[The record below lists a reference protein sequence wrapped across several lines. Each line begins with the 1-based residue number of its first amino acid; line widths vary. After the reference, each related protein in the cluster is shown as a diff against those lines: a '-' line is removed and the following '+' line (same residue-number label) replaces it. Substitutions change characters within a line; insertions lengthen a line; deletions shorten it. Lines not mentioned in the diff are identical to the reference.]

1 MEQIRVDMTPKG
13 IKPVCH
19 SSQYDKGRIIR
30 LNLVDG
36 IQGYTL
42 TGEETLE
49 LEVRKPDNNIVTAE
63 VQNTSSNYVLI
74 VTTEQM
80 TACEGDSNCEIRV
93 RLGDTDIG
101 SINFILRVE
110 EDPLKDG
117 IESETEIHN
126 LHTQIEEINAEILP
140 GMVAEEVTRQYD
152 SENVIFDDVPTENH
166 GDGYTVNSAGLKSY
180 IPKIISALDD
190 VFINNPQPNQALVF
204 DFTDPDNPVIT
215 NGEVSTVGGLN
226 DLNDVTLE
234 NVADKQELVYD
245 DTEDVFKNK
254 TTRVELTQAEYDAL
268 ENPEPDVDYY
278 ITDAPSMQGSSAD
291 LSYDGTTLSTYDK
304 IEEVASDVN
313 SVITAIGN
321 IGGAYSLTMPQP
333 ITTTSTTYDTYNS
346 RKFSDYDLIIF
357 KMGASEND
365 IRQTVVLP
373 QTVWSSG
380 KAINMGALHG
390 ASVSSVTSYSYSSIN
405 IQYYS
410 DTKYTAIAS
419 GSATL
424 NNLIIWGVKLK
435 TTV

>member
-1 MEQIRVDMTPKG
+1 MEQISVNMTPKG

-30 LNLVDG
+30 LNLLDG

-140 GMVAEEVTRQYD
+140 VMVAAEVTRQYD
-152 SENVIFDDVPTENH
+152 SENVIFDDEPTENH
-166 GDGYTVNSAGLKSY
+166 GDGYAVNSAGLKSY

-245 DTEDVFKNK
+245 DTDDVFKNK
-254 TTRVELTQAEYDAL
+254 TTRIELTQAEYNQLVADDEVL
-268 ENPEPDVDYY
+268 PDVDYY
-278 ITDAPSMQGSSAD
+278 ITDAPSMQGTSAD
-291 LSYDGTTLSTYDK
+291 LSYDGTTKSVYTKIGEVESELDTKQDTLTVQSITPTRNTTNISSSGYAVSCLKYGRVVVLSLVFTTARA
-304 IEEVASDVN
+304 INSDDIVL
-313 SVITAIGN
+313 SDLPI
-321 IGGAYSLTMPQP
+321 PQ
-333 ITTTSTTYDTYNS
+333 YDTIRIGLFDSTNAKPIRFKVNTS
-346 RKFSDYDLIIF
+346 GELSLHYDS
-357 KMGASEND
+357 M
-365 IRQTVVLP
+365 
-373 QTVWSSG
+373 
-380 KAINMGALHG
+380 
-390 ASVSSVTSYSYSSIN
+390 
-405 IQYYS
+405 
-410 DTKYTAIAS
+410 AS
-419 GSATL
+419 GLSAYGEIVYISAT
-424 NNLIIWGVKLK
+424 
-435 TTV
+435 